1 MATKSATLRKYIE
14 NKTFLHM
21 PAVYDP
27 MSARIAQQVGFEVA
41 YVGGYVTG
49 GSRAISEPLLS
60 MTEQIDVA
68 ADVAASIDIPL
79 MVDGGAGFGEPLHTM
94 RTVKEFIR
102 ADVSSIHIE
111 DQLYP
116 KRAHYH
122 RYQVHVIPKDE
133 FVTKIK
139 FACRARDEADKDF
152 VIIARTD
159 ICREKGLDVAADRLN
174 AVADTGAD
182 LGLLFPTSVE
192 ELERAPQVCELPLIY
207 VMSRGNRDGRPVPSA
222 NDIKDMGYAGII
234 DAQASILPAFASIRA
249 ALKEM
254 REDGVYTGM
263 STEETVEARK
273 AIEDIIGLEEF
284 YEIEAQTVKEYYSQ
298 GDGKPGESLSG
309 T

>member
-1 MATKSATLRKYIE
+1 MVSKSGALRKYFE
-14 NKTFLHM
+14 EGTFLHM

-27 MSARIAQQVGFEVA
+27 MSARIAQQLGFEVA

-49 GSRAISEPLLS
+49 GSRAITEPLLS

-94 RTVKEFIR
+94 RAVKEFIR
-102 ADVSSIHIE
+102 ADVSCIHIE
-111 DQLYP
+111 DQLFP

-133 FVTKIK
+133 FVTKIE
-139 FACRARDEADKDF
+139 FACRARDEADKEF
-152 VIIARTD
+152 MIIARTD
-159 ICREKGLDVAADRLN
+159 VCRELGLDAAADRLN
-174 AVADTGAD
+174 AVADSGAD
-182 LGLLFPTSVE
+182 LGLLFPTTLDE
-192 ELERAPQVCELPLIY
+192 AERAPKAVDLPLVY

-222 NDIKDMGYAGII
+222 QDIKDMGYAGII
-234 DAQASILPAFASIRA
+234 DAQASILPAFAAIRA

-254 REDGVYTGM
+254 RETGVFTGM
-263 STEETVEARK
+263 STEETVEARQ
-273 AIEDIIGLEEF
+273 AIEDIIGLEDF
-284 YEIEAQTVKEYYSQ
+284 YEIEAQTVKEIYSKR
-298 GDGKPGESLSG
+298 DGKPGESL